1 MEAERRVENPVTK
14 TEGELVVCCVDYFQE
29 IGQLK
34 TFLKKLGPDIQQLVG
49 PGISAMVAARRRPS
63 IGNKVL
69 LNKKIGILKT
79 ETNESLCKSTYQFN
93 TIQITKLIY

>member
-1 MEAERRVENPVTK
+1 M
-14 TEGELVVCCVDYFQE
+14 VCCVDYFQE

-34 TFLKKLGPDIQQLVG
+34 TFLKKLGPDIQFQQLVG

-79 ETNESLCKSTYQFN
+79 ETNESLCKST
-93 TIQITKLIY
+93 